1 MAGSRSSLGDR
12 KWVGLNSHSSRGHHS
27 KLAIVVVAYF
37 AEKTLRHVL
46 EQIPS
51 PIRERCVEII
61 VLDDASTD
69 HTTQIGEACK
79 KEWGWKNLTIIHN
92 EKNLGYG
99 GNQKKGYHLCMD
111 KNYDVVVMLHGDAQY
126 PPSEIPNLIAPLEN
140 NSADMS
146 FGSRMTGKPLKGGMP
161 LWKFAGNK
169 FLTTY
174 ANLTL
179 GMDLSEYH
187 SGFRAYRIDALKKID
202 LDGCSD
208 NFVFDTDIVIE
219 FKKKGLRITES
230 TIPTHYGPESRQIRP
245 IPVFRYGLQIM
256 KRTTL
261 YALKH
266 R

>member
-1 MAGSRSSLGDR
+1 MT
-12 KWVGLNSHSSRGHHS
+12 HSNESTLTHS

-46 EQIPS
+46 EQIPNDIVS
-51 PIRERCVEII
+51 RADEII

-69 HTTQIGEACK
+69 RTYDVGLECK
-79 KEWGWKNLTIIHN
+79 KEWGWGNLTIIHN

-99 GNQKKGYHLCMD
+99 GNQKKGYNHCIN
-111 KNYDVVVMLHGDAQY
+111 KGYDVAVMLHGDAQY
-126 PPSEIPNLIAPLEN
+126 PPSEIPNLIAPLETN
-140 NSADMS
+140 EADMA
-146 FGSRMTGKPLKGGMP
+146 FGSRMTGNPIGGGMP
-161 LWKFAGNK
+161 MWKFAGNK

-174 ANLTL
+174 ANITL
-179 GMDLSEYH
+179 GMNLSEYH
-187 SGFRAYRIDALKKID
+187 SGFRAYRVDALKKIN
-202 LDGCSD
+202 LNGCSD

-219 FKKKGLRITES
+219 FKKKNLRIAEC

-261 YALKH
+261 FALKH